1 MTIHACTLDIPLY
14 MHRSNILLDAHLS
27 AKIGDFGF
35 TTEGTVV
42 EGRTLVTA
50 VSFAKTL
57 GYSTPEKDT
66 GRHSPKSDLFSY
78 GCCNCS
84 LWSVSGKCTFTTI
97 YACLLRLF
105 WKHSRDSYPT
115 PSKGMI
121 QYWYDVVIVFI
132 VTRGVMI

>member
-14 MHRSNILLDAHLS
+14 MHSSNILLDAHLS

-50 VSFAKTL
+50 VSLAKTL
-57 GYSTPEKDT
+57 GYSAPEKDT
-66 GRHSPKSDLFSY
+66 GRHSPKNDLFSY

-84 LWSVSGKCTFTTI
+84 LLYFHNNL
-97 YACLLRLF
+97 CLLAQIVLETL
-105 WKHSRDSYPT
+105 SRQLPYSLKIRRCNCVYCDQGSDDIIFT
-115 PSKGMI
+115 CE
-121 QYWYDVVIVFI
+121 
-132 VTRGVMI
+132 